1 MAMAPISSVH
11 NPWVKRI
18 QKLLQKSRA
27 RRQEN
32 AFVVEGER
40 ELERALVNGYK
51 PQALFVR
58 EGVDLPVHFNNLQ
71 EQLPRPI
78 VFTNKLFEKISLRS
92 GASKVFGIF
101 NSKPHTLDTLGA
113 LKSGVYLIAVGIEK
127 PGNLGA
133 LLRTAAGAGLQGV
146 LVVDSQTDLY
156 NPQCIRNSMGGV
168 FSIPIALTDTTGAL
182 AFLQEQQCPIF
193 SAALHPK
200 AKNYQTTAY
209 PKLCAL
215 AVGNEAAGLPEQ
227 WCEQPSTLIEIP
239 MQAPIDSLNVSVAA
253 AVVLY
258 HIGMKQKEN

>member
-1 MAMAPISSVH
+1 MATAPITSVQ
-11 NPWVKRI
+11 NPWVKHL
-18 QKLLQKSRA
+18 QKLLKKSKV

-32 AFVVEGER
+32 VFVVEGER
-40 ELERALVNGYK
+40 ELERALVNGYTT
-51 PQALFVR
+51 QALFVR
-58 EGVDLPVHFNNLQ
+58 EGTNLPEHFNNLQ
-71 EQLPRPI
+71 EQLPNPI
-78 VFTNKLFEKISLRS
+78 ALSNKLFEKISLRS
-92 GASKVFGIF
+92 GTSSVFGILH
-101 NSKPHTLDTLGA
+101 SKVHTLDTFDT
-113 LKSGVYLIAVGIEK
+113 LKLGVYLIAVGIEK

-168 FSIPIALTDTTGAL
+168 FSIPIALTDTTSAL
-182 AFLQEQQCPIF
+182 AFLQEQQCPVF

-209 PKLCAL
+209 PQLCAL
-215 AVGNEAAGLPEQ
+215 AVGNEAVGLPEQ
-227 WCEQPSTLIEIP
+227 WCEQPSTLIDIP

-258 HIGMKQKEN
+258 HITMKQKEC